1 MRFASAA
8 TPSWFR
14 RLPLAAPAAASAH
27 GLRMLV
33 NLVIIKMI
41 AVVLGPAGLG
51 AIGNLLSVLSVVM
64 VFAGG
69 GIANGIAKYVAQ
81 YRQRPR
87 HMVRLLETAF
97 AIGFA
102 MSGVIMGISI
112 LAARPIAIALFNTA
126 SLWWLSPLLGV
137 AHFACFLG
145 TATIAIANGQ
155 QRSDLFAAISIS
167 AYLVCLPAAFVLIH
181 VFGFAGAALALMFMA
196 GCTALPSLWLLL
208 RAPVRRVLRLRFHH
222 PETKQLIH
230 FGAMTF
236 ISALTFPIAEILVR
250 TAVTGSLGIEQAGIW
265 QASIRLSSA
274 IMGFCTVYLATSYMP
289 RLSAMTEPDT
299 AFHFVLRTI
308 IRIGLIFM
316 VIAFAVYTARGLVV
330 PLLFS
335 RTFAPLEPLMG
346 WQLTGDLFRV
356 CAYVIGFFVIAR
368 AKLALHIGAELVQYL
383 LYACISIAIVH
394 AGGDLADVVRGY
406 VLSNG
411 LYFTI
416 ALSWLLLRGK
426 QMR

>member
-1 MRFASAA
+1 MHLASIAA
-8 TPSWFR
+8 PSWFR
-14 RLPLAAPAAASAH
+14 RIPLAAAAAASAH

-51 AIGNLLSVLSVVM
+51 AIGNLLSVLSVIM

-81 YRQRPR
+81 YKQRPR

-102 MSGVIMGISI
+102 TSAVIMGVSI
-112 LAARPIAIALFNTA
+112 FAARPIAVVLFNTA

-145 TATIAIANGQ
+145 ISTIAVANGQ

-167 AYLVCLPAAFVLIH
+167 AYLGCLPAAFVLIH
-181 VFGFAGAALALMFMA
+181 FLGFAGASLALMLMA

-208 RAPVRRVLRLRFHH
+208 RAPVRHILRFRFHQ
-222 PETKQLIH
+222 PETKQLLR
-230 FGAMTF
+230 FSAMTLS
-236 ISALTFPIAEILVR
+236 SALTFPIAEILVR
-250 TAVTGSLGIEQAGIW
+250 TSVTGSLGMEQAGIW

-289 RLSAMTEPDT
+289 RLSALEDPDT
-299 AFHFVLRTI
+299 AYRFVLRTI
-308 IRIGLIFM
+308 LSIGLISSL
-316 VIAFAVYTARGLVV
+316 VAIGVYAARGIVV

-335 RTFAPLEPLMG
+335 RTFSPLEPLMG

-356 CAYVIGFFVIAR
+356 CSYVIGFFVIAR
-368 AKLALHIGAELVQYL
+368 ARLGLHIGAELVQYV
-383 LYACISIAIVH
+383 LYAGISVAIIH
-394 AGGDLADVVRGY
+394 TGGNLMDVVRGY
-406 VLSNG
+406 ALSYG
-411 LYFTI
+411 IYFSI
-416 ALSWLLLRGK
+416 ALIWLLLRGK
-426 QMR
+426 HIR